1 MNKRTALLK
10 QVACKN
16 PVEKMDSPTQP
27 MDNSNI
33 HEFIESIKSI
43 ADFTPPNPDIQ
54 MLDYPIKKAAG
65 VLEMDP
71 AQLIAWLDLYPKVP
85 LLIKLSL
92 LHIIARAQLDPFLEE
107 VVFSQYEPNQWEAVI
122 TVNGWSTLANRSPV
136 FSGIN
141 FMQGPEDEHSIPT
154 WIECSIY
161 RADRALPITVR
172 EYFSEVKAQTEAWK
186 KLPRRMLRHK
196 AFSQCARL
204 AFGLPYLS

>member
-1 MNKRTALLK
+1 MNKRTPLLK
-10 QVACKN
+10 QVACQI
-16 PVEKMDSPTQP
+16 PVEKMDSAAQP
-27 MDNSNI
+27 MNPSNTD
-33 HEFIESIKSI
+33 EFIEPIQSI
-43 ADFTPPNPDIQ
+43 AEMKTPNLSAQ
-54 MLDYPIKKAAG
+54 MLEYQINKAAS
-65 VLEMDP
+65 VLEIDSQ
-71 AQLIAWLDLYPKVP
+71 QLLAWLDLYPVVP
-85 LLIKLSL
+85 QLIKLSL

-122 TVNGWSTLANRSPV
+122 TVNGWSTLVNRSPV
-136 FSGIN
+136 FSGMT
-141 FMQGPEDEHSIPT
+141 FMQGPEDEQSIPI

-172 EYFSEVKAQTEAWK
+172 EYFSEVKAQTETWK